1 MVSIPFSIDTLG
13 RWRRSLAVSA
23 FCAGVATGADLRASD
38 APLTPQEDAQSDRQQ
53 AELLAV
59 LDEATELA
67 TKNRINVDYVP
78 GIMTVLERAEM
89 LALGV
94 RTVADALTLIPGVL
108 VERNGTG
115 EMTLSIRGQGN
126 SNGTVKVLID
136 SVSMNT
142 SDGAVLIF
150 DEMPVEQVERI
161 EVIRGPGSALYGE
174 FAFSGVV
181 NIVTLQ
187 RARRAHMRYGDAN
200 TTQVGGVYSLEDA
213 ERNLSLTMNLAGWDS
228 RGLGIEAGPDSLYPL
243 GLGDFSNAPGA
254 VDDGQ
259 GYRFGQLRFNAGDFS
274 LLAQYQTTRKD
285 PFFGAIDILPGSMQ
299 WGDEGSTMTK
309 SVVQAGYA
317 FPLSAR
323 SRAEL
328 KMHWHEGWMESDQR
342 LGPAGL
348 PALGIGAIMPEDSRQ
363 KLYTHSNRIQLEAAL
378 DWEGWTDHRMRFEV
392 SVAENKML
400 DAWWAFNL
408 DLLTLE
414 PLPFMRRYSGELG
427 FIDPDASRTMRSVMF
442 QDQWSARPDL
452 DLTLGVRYDAYSD
465 VGDNVSPRLAAVW
478 RVTDQHVLKAQVASA
493 FFPPSLLQ
501 RHIQS
506 FLPVIETARDPETT
520 RTAELAYIFR
530 RADTVG
536 RASAYYSRL
545 YDLIT
550 ASGSSWV
557 NLGEARTQG
566 VELEWQQAFG
576 RRFKLQAN
584 LSYADT
590 LNYETGGPIPGAA
603 NWLGNLSLFY
613 YLAPDVLLAGRWNHV
628 GDRAR
633 ESDDSR
639 SDLAGYDNV
648 TLTLSWFNVGA
659 RGLDLRLGVTNLL
672 GETVRSPAPALTYDE
687 DYPLVDERTLWVQLS
702 YELP

>member
-1 MVSIPFSIDTLG
+1 MDLSVNTLD

-23 FCAGVATGADLRASD
+23 FCAGVATGGNLCAAEVSRAR
-38 APLTPQEDAQSDRQQ
+38 LEDTQRDWQQ

-67 TKNRINVDYVP
+67 TKNRVNVDYVP

-94 RTVADALTLIPGVL
+94 RTVAEALTLVPGVL
-108 VERNGTG
+108 VERDGTG
-115 EMTLSIRGQGN
+115 EMRLSIRGQEN
-126 SNGTVKVLID
+126 STGTVKILID
-136 SVSMNT
+136 SVPMNT
-142 SDGAVLIF
+142 SDGALLIF

-187 RARRAHMRYGDAN
+187 RARRAHVRYGDAN
-200 TTQVGGVYSLEDA
+200 TTEVGGVYSLEDP
-213 ERNLSLTMNLAGWDS
+213 ERDVSLTMNLAGWDS
-228 RGLGIEAGPDSLYPL
+228 RSLGIEAGPDSLYPL
-243 GLGDFSNAPGA
+243 GLGDFSNAPGT

-259 GYRFGQLRFNAGDFS
+259 DYRFGQLRFNAGDFF
-274 LLAQYQTTRKD
+274 LLAQYQATRTE
-285 PFFGAIDILPGSMQ
+285 PFFGAIDILPGPMQ
-299 WGDEGSTMTK
+299 WGDEGTALTK
-309 SVVQAGYA
+309 SVIQAGYA
-317 FPLSAR
+317 RSLSAR

-328 KMHWHEGWMESDQR
+328 KVHWHEGWMDSDQR
-342 LGPAGL
+342 LAPAGL
-348 PALGIGAIMPEDSRQ
+348 PALGIGAIMPEDSHQ
-363 KLYTHSNRIQLEAAL
+363 KLHTHSNRIQLDAAL

-392 SVAENKML
+392 SVAEDKML
-400 DAWWAFNL
+400 EAWWAFNL

-427 FIDPDASRTMRSVMF
+427 FIDPAASRTIRSVVF
-442 QDQWSARPDL
+442 QDQWSARADL

-478 RVTDQHVLKAQVASA
+478 RLADQHVLKAQVASA

-506 FLPVIETARDPETT
+506 FLPVIETARDPETS

-536 RASAYYSRL
+536 RVSAYYSRL

-550 ASGSSWV
+550 ANGSTWV
-557 NLGEARTQG
+557 NLGEARTRG

-576 RRFKLQAN
+576 RRFKLKAD

-590 LNYETGGPIPGAA
+590 LNDETGGPIPGAA
-603 NWLGNLSLFY
+603 TWLGNLSLFY
-613 YLAPDVLLAGRWNHV
+613 YLASDVLLAGRWNYV

-633 ESDDSR
+633 DIDDSR
-639 SDLAGYDNV
+639 SELPGYSNV

-659 RGLDLRLGVTNLL
+659 QDLDLRLGLTNLL
-672 GETVRSPAPALTYDE
+672 GENIRSPAPALTYDE
-687 DYPLVDERTLWVQLS
+687 DYPLVDERALWVQLS
-702 YELP
+702 YALP